1 MPNQQHFRTG
11 LITFSIPILLVSLST
26 SIVNISIPTLVSSF
40 QQSLNGVQ
48 WVIVVYLIS
57 MMSSS
62 VIIGQYL
69 DQHDRRQ
76 ILMGGIVLF
85 MLSALCCALAPS
97 IGWLI
102 FYRALQGIATAM
114 MLSSAMLL
122 FISYQADPNSAQA
135 MGWIGSLSA
144 VGTALGPTLGG
155 ALIGFAGW
163 PAIFWINIPI
173 GIAALILI
181 FRLPHSTT
189 SPASPQVVPPK
200 KTVDWLA
207 MLLLSL
213 SLITYGLGF
222 SLDRPL
228 NIIFLICSALCG
240 YGFYRMQRRSLQPM
254 IPLNLLSRGPV
265 SAGLLINSLMA
276 TAMMATLIVGPFYLS
291 LVLQFPPA
299 KMGLVMSVGPLL
311 AASLGVPAARWVD
324 HFGVKTIRTFALS
337 CSALGFSL
345 FALLAQQLTLW
356 SYILLMVFVT
366 IGYALFQTAN
376 NTALILMLEPKRKG
390 LMTGLLNLSR
400 NIGLINGTV
409 LMSSIFA
416 YSTGRQNLA
425 SFSESSTASV
435 IHGFSWCF
443 SITALLMG
451 ISLLISLKLK
461 SDPPSQQ
468 TSSI

>member
-1 MPNQQHFRTG
+1 
-11 LITFSIPILLVSLST
+11 
-26 SIVNISIPTLVSSF
+26 
-40 QQSLNGVQ
+40 
-48 WVIVVYLIS
+48 
-57 MMSSS
+57 
-62 VIIGQYL
+62 
-69 DQHDRRQ
+69 
-76 ILMGGIVLF
+76 
-85 MLSALCCALAPS
+85 
-97 IGWLI
+97 
-102 FYRALQGIATAM
+102 
-114 MLSSAMLL
+114 
-122 FISYQADPNSAQA
+122 
-135 MGWIGSLSA
+135 
-144 VGTALGPTLGG
+144 
-155 ALIGFAGW
+155 
-163 PAIFWINIPI
+163 
-173 GIAALILI
+173 
-181 FRLPHSTT
+181 
-189 SPASPQVVPPK
+189 
-200 KTVDWLA
+200 
-207 MLLLSL
+207 
-213 SLITYGLGF
+213 
-222 SLDRPL
+222 
-228 NIIFLICSALCG
+228 
-240 YGFYRMQRRSLQPM
+240 M
-254 IPLNLLSRGPV
+254 IPLNLLSRGSV

-276 TAMMATLIVGPFYLS
+276 TAMMATLIIGPFYLS

-345 FALLAQQLTLW
+345 FVLLAQQLTLW